1 MKQSR
6 LRRFLGMMLLPY
18 LPLVLVLFVLLFPF
32 YWMIMTSFKSLS
44 EIFDYT
50 QSPLG
55 VSAPTLDNYRF
66 LFEKV
71 EFGQWAVN
79 SLVVSAVTTLFSL
92 AVSIAAGYALARLRF
107 RGVATMGLIIFIT
120 YLVPRTVMFI
130 PLAQVLVQ
138 IGLLGELGALILVY
152 PTFLIP
158 FCTWLLT
165 GFFRTIPVEPEECAM
180 IDGCSRLGAAIR
192 ITLPMA
198 VPGVLTAGIFAF
210 TLSWNELL
218 YALAY
223 VGGEASKTLPVGL
236 INNLAQRDFFN
247 WGPLMA
253 GATLGSIPVMLVYFY
268 FMDHYVAGL
277 TSGAVKG

>member
-1 MKQSR
+1 MKHSR
-6 LRRFLGMMLLPY
+6 LRRFLNALFLPY
-18 LPLVLVLFVLLFPF
+18 LPLLIVLFVLLFPF
-32 YWMIMTSFKSLS
+32 YWMALTSFKSLK

-50 QSPLG
+50 NNPLW
-55 VSAPTLDNYRF
+55 VHAPSLDNYRF

-71 EFGQWAVN
+71 AFSSWALN
-79 SLVVSAVTTLFSL
+79 SLWVAGVTTLISL
-92 AVSIAAGYALARLRF
+92 VLSIAGGYALARLRF
-107 RGVATMGLIIFIT
+107 RGVTTIGLLIFIT

-130 PLAQVLVQ
+130 PLAQVLAQ
-138 IGLLGELGALILVY
+138 IGLLGNIASLTLVY

-165 GFFRTIPVEPEECAM
+165 GYFRTIPIEPEECAM
-180 IDGCSRLGAAIR
+180 IDGCSRIGAAIR

-198 VPGVLTAGIFAF
+198 VPGILTAGIFAF

-223 VGGEASKTLPVGL
+223 VSGEGNKTLPVGL
-236 INNLAQRDFFN
+236 ISNLAQRDFFN

-253 GATLGSIPVMLVYFY
+253 GATLGSIPVMIVYFY
-268 FMDHYVAGL
+268 FMDHYVTGL

>member
-6 LRRFLGMMLLPY
+6 LRRFLGMLLLPY

-44 EIFDYT
+44 EIFNYT
-50 QSPLG
+50 QSPLW

-79 SLVVSAVTTLFSL
+79 SLVVYAVTTLFSL

>member
-1 MKQSR
+1 MRQSA
-6 LRRFLGMMLLPY
+6 LRRFLNALFLPY
-18 LPLVLVLFVLLFPF
+18 LPLLIVLFVLLFPF
-32 YWMIMTSFKSLS
+32 YWMVLTSLKDLK
-44 EIFDYT
+44 ELFDYT
-50 QSPLG
+50 HNPLW
-55 VSAPTLDNYRF
+55 VHAPSLDNYRF

-71 EFGQWAVN
+71 TFGSWAIN
-79 SLVVSAVTTLFSL
+79 SLWVSAVTTVISL
-92 AVSIAAGYALARLRF
+92 VLSVAGGYTLARLRF
-107 RGVATMGLIIFIT
+107 RGVTTIGLLIFIT

-130 PLAQVLVQ
+130 PLAQVLAQ
-138 IGLLGELGALILVY
+138 IGLLGKIGALTVVY

-165 GFFRTIPVEPEECAM
+165 GYFRTIPIEPEECAM
-180 IDGCSRLGAAIR
+180 IDGCSRIGAAIR

-198 VPGVLTAGIFAF
+198 VPGILTAGIFAF

-218 YALAY
+218 YALVY
-223 VGGEASKTLPVGL
+223 VSGEGNKTLPVGL
-236 INNLAQRDFFN
+236 ISNLAQRDFFN

-268 FMDHYVAGL
+268 FMDHYVTGL

>member
-1 MKQSR
+1 MKHSKVGTV
-6 LRRFLGMMLLPY
+6 LNMVLVIYIPLLI
-18 LPLVLVLFVLLFPF
+18 VLFVLLFPF
-32 YWMIMTSFKSLS
+32 YWMVMTSFKSLA
-44 EIFDYT
+44 EIFDY
-50 QSPLG
+50 SNNPLW
-55 VSAPTLDNYRF
+55 VNAPTLSNYAF

-71 EFGQWAVN
+71 QFGRWAVN
-79 SLVVSAVTTLFSL
+79 SLWVSIVTTLFSL
-92 AVSIAAGYALARLRF
+92 VVSIAAGYALARLRF
-107 RGVATMGLIIFIT
+107 RGVATFGLLIFIT
-120 YLVPRTVMFI
+120 YLVPKTVMFI

-138 IGLLGELGALILVY
+138 LGLFGDLFALILVY

-165 GFFRTIPVEPEECAM
+165 GYLRTVPVEPEECAM

-198 VPGVLTAGIFAF
+198 IPGILTAGIFAF

-223 VGGEASKTLPVGL
+223 VGGEDSKTLPVGL
-236 INNLAQRDFFN
+236 INSLAQRDFFN

-253 GATLGSIPVMLVYFY
+253 GATLGSIPVMIVYFY
-268 FMDHYVAGL
+268 FMDYYVTGL

>member
-1 MKQSR
+1 MKQNR
-6 LRRFLGMMLLPY
+6 LRHFLGLLLLPY
-18 LPLVLVLFVLLFPF
+18 LPLTLVLIALLFPF
-32 YWMIMTSFKSLS
+32 YWMVMTSFKSLS

-50 QSPLG
+50 HSPLW
-55 VSAPTLDNYRF
+55 VRAPSLSNYVF

-71 EFGQWAVN
+71 QFGQWAIN
-79 SLVVSAVTTLFSL
+79 SLIVSVSTTAFSL
-92 AVSIAAGYALARLRF
+92 FASIAAGYALARLRF
-107 RGVATMGLIIFIT
+107 RGVTTFGLIIFIT
-120 YLVPRTVMFI
+120 YLVPRTVIFI

-138 IGLLGELGALILVY
+138 IGLLGDLGALILVY

-165 GFFRTIPVEPEECAM
+165 GYFRTIPIEPEECAM
-180 IDGCSRLGAAIR
+180 IDGCSRVGAAIR

-236 INNLAQRDFFN
+236 INSLAQRDFFN

-253 GATLGSIPVMLVYFY
+253 GATLGSIPVVLVYFY
-268 FMDHYVAGL
+268 FMDNYVTGL

>member
-6 LRRFLGMMLLPY
+6 LRRFLGMLLLPY

-44 EIFDYT
+44 EIFNYT
-50 QSPLG
+50 QSPLW

>member
-6 LRRFLGMMLLPY
+6 LRRFINALFMPY
-18 LPLVLVLFVLLFPF
+18 LPLVLVLFALLFPF
-32 YWMIMTSFKSLS
+32 YWMVMTSFKSLA

-50 QSPLG
+50 QSPLW
-55 VSAPTLDNYRF
+55 VRAPTFDNYRF
-66 LFEKV
+66 LFEKI
-71 EFGQWAVN
+71 EFTQWALN
-79 SLVVSAVTTLFSL
+79 SLWVAVVTTVVSLV
-92 AVSIAAGYALARLRF
+92 VSIAAGYALARLRF
-107 RGVATMGLIIFIT
+107 RGVTTMGLLIFIT
-120 YLVPRTVMFI
+120 YLVPKTVMFI

-138 IGLLGELGALILVY
+138 LGLLGDISALTLVY

-158 FCTWLLT
+158 FCAWLLT
-165 GFFRTIPVEPEECAM
+165 GYFRTIPIEPEECAM

-223 VGGEASKTLPVGL
+223 VGGESNKTLPVGL
-236 INNLAQRDFFN
+236 INSLAQRDFFN

-253 GATLGSIPVMLVYFY
+253 GATLGSIPVMIVYFY
-268 FMDHYVAGL
+268 FMDHYVTGL

>member
-1 MKQSR
+1 MKRSKAGTV
-6 LRRFLGMMLLPY
+6 LNMVLIIY
-18 LPLVLVLFVLLFPF
+18 IPLFIVLFVLLFPF
-32 YWMIMTSFKSLS
+32 YWMVMTSFKSLA

-50 QSPLG
+50 QNPLW
-55 VSAPTLDNYRF
+55 VRAPTLSNYAF

-71 EFGQWAVN
+71 EFGQWAIN
-79 SLVVSAVTTLFSL
+79 SIWVSVVTTLFSL
-92 AVSIAAGYALARLRF
+92 VTSIAAGYALARLHF
-107 RGVATMGLIIFIT
+107 RGVATFGLLIFIT
-120 YLVPRTVMFI
+120 YLVPKTVMFI

-138 IGLLGELGALILVY
+138 LGLFGDLAALILVY

-165 GFFRTIPVEPEECAM
+165 GYLRTVPVEPEECAM

-198 VPGVLTAGIFAF
+198 VPGILTAGIFAF

-236 INNLAQRDFFN
+236 INSLAQRDFFN

-253 GATLGSIPVMLVYFY
+253 GATLGSIPVMIVYFY
-268 FMDHYVAGL
+268 FMDYYVTGL